1 MLKIAHTP
9 EEKLGGLLQW
19 VVAHA
24 GLSAAWFL
32 EDEERDRADVS
43 LQVARLAQ
51 QALAQWALVNGN
63 A

>member
-1 MLKIAHTP
+1 MFDHWLQRWKLTP
-9 EEKLGGLLQW
+9 DGDAIITH
-19 VVAHA
+19 V

-32 EDEERDRADVS
+32 EDEERDRADVG